1 MGPQLGWLG
10 ATHFVY
16 LYHILLLLPLVKN
29 QAGYV
34 FTSFGLSVSLF
45 VCLHLSMITQNQLKD
60 FYETWLVEEDQLDSG
75 LVWIQKSFE
84 GFFKIASNQ
93 CPSLIQH
100 KEQKNGNC

>member
-10 ATHFVY
+10 ATRFVH
-16 LYHILLLLPLVKN
+16 LYDILLLLPLVKN

-34 FTSFGLSVSLF
+34 FTSFGLFLF
-45 VCLHLSMITQNQLKD
+45 VCLRLSMITQNQLKD
-60 FYETWLVEEDQLDSG
+60 FYETWLVEEEQSDFG

-84 GFFKIASNQ
+84 GFFNIASNQ
-93 CPSLIQH
+93 CPPLIQH